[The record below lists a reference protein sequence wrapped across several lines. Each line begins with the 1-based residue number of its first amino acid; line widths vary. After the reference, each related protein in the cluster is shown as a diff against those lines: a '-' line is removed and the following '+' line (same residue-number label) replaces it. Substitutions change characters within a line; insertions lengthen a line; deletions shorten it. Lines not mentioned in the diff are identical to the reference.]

1 MTRLKEIAKGQKRLT
16 KAKLFKKN
24 TIDLFL
30 MLPSTIYNLPTYVS
44 PFFICVC
51 LIFTII

>member
-24 TIDLFL
+24 TIDLL
-30 MLPSTIYNLPTYVS
+30 NLDGANWMG
-44 PFFICVC
+44 
-51 LIFTII
+51 